1 MYGLL
6 DISTSGMIAQ
16 RIRVEVATANIANA
30 DSILDPHNN
39 DNIPFR
45 RRMAVLAPGDPRSGN
60 PLGVHVQNIALSNGA
75 YKSKYDPGNPHADER
90 GMIYTPDIDITTET
104 VNAMEANRAYEANIM
119 AAEAT
124 KAMVTASMRLLA

>member
-16 RIRVEVATANIANA
+16 RTRVEVATANIANA

-39 DNIPFR
+39 DNMPFR
-45 RRMAVLAPGDPRSGN
+45 RRMASLAPGDPVSGN
-60 PLGVHVQNIALSNGA
+60 PMVVHVQRIELASGA
-75 YKSKYDPGNPHADER
+75 FRSKYDPGSPYADAH
-90 GMIYTPDIDITTET
+90 GMIYTPDIDIATES
-104 VNAMEANRAYEANIM
+104 VNAMEANRAYEANVM

-124 KAMVTASMRLLA
+124 KAMLAASMRLLA